1 MSLLYIG
8 VETID
13 LKEIVMI
20 VNSQSDN
27 THTHTYTHAHAY
39 THTHAR
45 THTNTSFSSSALQS
59 QFWCLQAQQ
68 HGCCEQTTQAVAA
81 IVDLIHS
88 LRTRFYD

>member
-27 THTHTYTHAHAY
+27 TYTHAHAY

-45 THTNTSFSSSALQS
+45 THTNTGFSSSALQS

-88 LRTRFYD
+88 LRTRFDD

>member
-27 THTHTYTHAHAY
+27 TYTHAHAY

-45 THTNTSFSSSALQS
+45 THTNTGFSSSALQS
-59 QFWCLQAQQ
+59 QFCRVSSGVCK
-68 HGCCEQTTQAVAA
+68 HSSMAV
-81 IVDLIHS
+81 VNKQPKP
-88 LRTRFYD
+88 